1 MAMFRKTEAE
11 LAVGDR
17 FVEAN
22 REKTE
27 WIVEFV
33 FSDPNAVPHARM
45 RKIDDAT
52 VQRTFAV
59 AVLLSDP
66 RFRRRQRAATSA

>member
-17 FVEAN
+17 FIEAN

-27 WIVEFV
+27 WVVEFV

-45 RKIDDAT
+45 RKTDDAT

-66 RFRRRQRAATSA
+66 RFRRRQRAASA